1 MGTVGRIAGT
11 YNSRPY
17 ILNRI
22 FPSQLN
28 DSPSFFLLLLE
39 SGGIKTQLLDHL
51 KFAKVLTGQLS
62 RTMAES
68 IRNPNFF
75 QYPGFSYYNRAAIK
89 NIFTYNI
96 YIYVGGGGGANF
108 SFLDF
113 KPLLKS

>member
-1 MGTVGRIAGT
+1 MGTVGSIAGT

-75 QYPGFSYYNRAAIK
+75 QYPGFSDCNRPVIK
-89 NIFTYNI
+89 NVYVYDTYI
-96 YIYVGGGGGANF
+96 
-108 SFLDF
+108 
-113 KPLLKS
+113 